1 MPELEVSMSLKI
13 NEVFGEIAD
22 VLTDEQKQRGILIH
36 AFQKIQEEHNYLPQ
50 EELDK
55 LAVEL
60 NIPMSF
66 VFSTAT
72 FYKQFY
78 FTPRGK
84 RIVRICTGT
93 ACHVRGAD
101 KVLHKIEDE
110 FDIKEG
116 ETTEDLSM
124 TLETV
129 GCIGCCG
136 LAPVATVNEDIVGEI
151 DNRKLDTMMD
161 KIKKDEDISSDDDDE

>member
-1 MPELEVSMSLKI
+1 MSLNV
-13 NEVFGEIAD
+13 NEVFGEIAG
-22 VLTDEQKQRGILIH
+22 VLTDEQKQRGVLIH
-36 AFQKIQEEHNYLPQ
+36 AFQHIQEEHNYLPE
-50 EELDK
+50 EELHK
-55 LAVEL
+55 LAKDL
-60 NIPMSF
+60 NVPLSF
-66 VFSTAT
+66 VYSTAT

-84 RIVRICTGT
+84 KIFRVCTGT

-116 ETTEDLSM
+116 ETTSDLAM

-151 DNRKLDTMMD
+151 DMKKLEMVMD
-161 KIKKDEDISSDDDDE
+161 NIKNDKDIKSDEDDE

>member
-1 MPELEVSMSLKI
+1 MSLKL
-13 NEVFGEIAD
+13 NEVFGGIGE
-22 VLTDEQKQRGILIH
+22 VLSEEQKQRGILIH
-36 AFQKIQEEHNYLPQ
+36 AFQQIQEEHNYLPQ
-50 EELDK
+50 EELEK
-55 LAVEL
+55 LSNEL
-60 NIPMSF
+60 SLPMSF
-66 VFSTAT
+66 IFSTAT

-84 RIVRICTGT
+84 KILRICTGT

-101 KVLHKIEDE
+101 KVLHSLEDE
-110 FDIKEG
+110 FGVKEG

-136 LAPVATVNEDIVGEI
+136 LAPVATVNADIVGEI
-151 DNRKLDTMMD
+151 DAKKLDLIVDNINNDTD
-161 KIKKDEDISSDDDDE
+161 LTSDDDE

>member
-1 MPELEVSMSLKI
+1 MSLKL
-13 NEVFGEIAD
+13 NEVFGDIAD
-22 VLTDEQKQRGILIH
+22 VLSEEQQQRGALIH
-36 AFQKIQEEHNYLPQ
+36 AFQQIQEEHNFLPQ
-50 EELDK
+50 EELEK
-55 LAVEL
+55 LSKEL
-60 NIPMSF
+60 NLPMSF
-66 VFSTAT
+66 IFSTAT

-84 RIVRICTGT
+84 KIVRICTGT

-101 KVLHKIEDE
+101 KVLKSLESE
-110 FDIKEG
+110 FDVTEG

-136 LAPVATVNEDIVGEI
+136 LAPVATINEDIVGEI
-151 DNRKLDTMMD
+151 DAKKLDLMVDCVKND
-161 KIKKDEDISSDDDDE
+161 KDLTSDDDDE

>member
-1 MPELEVSMSLKI
+1 MSLEI
-13 NEVFGEIAD
+13 NAVFGEIGN

-36 AFQKIQEEHNYLPQ
+36 AFQKIQKEYNFLPEEQL
-50 EELDK
+50 EK
-55 LAVEL
+55 LAKEINVP
-60 NIPMSF
+60 ISF
-66 VFSTAT
+66 VYSTAT

-84 RIVRICTGT
+84 KIVKICTGT

-101 KVLHKIEDE
+101 KVLNKIKDE
-110 FDIKEG
+110 FQVNEG

-136 LAPVATVNEDIVGEI
+136 LAPVGTINEDIVGELDMKKI
-151 DNRKLDTMMD
+151 DGMIES
-161 KIKKDEDISSDDDDE
+161 IKED